1 MNTKSIVAA
10 IALALG
16 TTVSFAENPAWDP
29 HIDKTPSTLTRE
41 EVRAEFERA
50 KAAGE
55 LIDTAQ
61 IYGVPT
67 ASSARQQNSG
77 LTREQVQAEAA
88 RAVANGELSIARV
101 AYGIKGSSPVES
113 NPKMATVPVAES
125 AQ

>member
-16 TTVSFAENPAWDP
+16 STASFAENPAWGP
-29 HIDKTPSTLTRE
+29 HIDRTPSTLTRE

-61 IYGVPT
+61 IYAVPT

-101 AYGIKGSSPVES
+101 AYGIKDSSRVES
-113 NPKMATVPVAES
+113 NPKMATVPTAQS